1 MRGGWL
7 IECSRCAIIL
17 ENLFLFAHFTRVEF
31 GTESMEIKGGSSSF
45 VLSAK
50 MPFNKT
56 YKLWA
61 KRSICLMPVKRV
73 RNIERNLYGNLSLKE
88 LLKVFFFVP
97 RQWANCEHPPFSQ
110 DVDNGRVSETVWHR
124 PFMLN
129 LLLILRQLIVE

>member
-1 MRGGWL
+1 MQ
-7 IECSRCAIIL
+7 
-17 ENLFLFAHFTRVEF
+17 LFWRISFYLPTLQEWNSAQSQWRSKEDLRLFVF
-31 GTESMEIKGGSSSF
+31 G
-45 VLSAK
+45 AK

-61 KRSICLMPVKRV
+61 KRSICLMSVKRV

-97 RQWANCEHPPFSQ
+97 CQWANCEHPSFSPS
-110 DVDNGRVSETVWHR
+110 VDNGRVSETVWHR